1 MSAYIIYV
9 AFCAIR
15 RFGMGHFPLTRFRV
29 FWCFPYKNGLH
40 QCLSTINSG
49 KQQNSSRFKEVLRP
63 FNGHT
68 PRKLPAFAATS
79 RFIAYQAELLYH
91 KKHPKSI
98 LLSIYFY
105 GYFLRTYYNFRAF
118 ICALYTIYSV
128 FSHFDTLFFLLLTP
142 KFKIAHPFLIK
153 SA

>member
-1 MSAYIIYV
+1 
-9 AFCAIR
+9 
-15 RFGMGHFPLTRFRV
+15 MGHFPLTRFRV

-91 KKHPKSI
+91 KNPPKSI
-98 LLSIYFY
+98 VFHDIVIVIFEEFYTFLRLVFVHCEHFLSI
-105 GYFLRTYYNFRAF
+105 LPP
-118 ICALYTIYSV
+118 
-128 FSHFDTLFFLLLTP
+128 FFKLL
-142 KFKIAHPFLIK
+142 FLIMRFYSK
-153 SA
+153 NCSKDH